1 MQWYGR
7 DAAFVYGEFGGRV
20 VGSLPPGLAL
30 GSGMAMVDAGS
41 AVVDAGRAVVGAGP
55 VPRDV
60 LGGEEI
66 TGWLGDLLTA
76 ER

>member
-1 MQWYGR
+1 M
-7 DAAFVYGEFGGRV
+7 
-20 VGSLPPGLAL
+20 PPGLAL
-30 GSGMAMVDAGS
+30 GSGMAMVVDAGS

-66 TGWLGDLLTA
+66 TG
-76 ER
+76 

>member
-1 MQWYGR
+1 MAP
-7 DAAFVYGEFGGRV
+7 AARCKF
-20 VGSLPPGLAL
+20 AL

-66 TGWLGDLLTA
+66 TG
-76 ER
+76 

>member
-1 MQWYGR
+1 M
-7 DAAFVYGEFGGRV
+7 
-20 VGSLPPGLAL
+20 SPGLAV

-66 TGWLGDLLTA
+66 TG
-76 ER
+76 

>member
-1 MQWYGR
+1 VLACVLLTVVAGVLLAP
-7 DAAFVYGEFGGRV
+7 AARCKFAV
-20 VGSLPPGLAL
+20 

-66 TGWLGDLLTA
+66 TG
-76 ER
+76 

>member
-1 MQWYGR
+1 VLACVLLTVVAGVPLAP
-7 DAAFVYGEFGGRV
+7 AARCKF
-20 VGSLPPGLAL
+20 AL
-30 GSGMAMVDAGS
+30 GSGMAMVVDAGS

-66 TGWLGDLLTA
+66 TA
-76 ER
+76 